1 MKSHLLAAAAILG
14 AATAMPVESPAAD
27 RMHPMTSREAKLPVE
42 GMLASLSGTTA
53 WLNSQPLMAEGL
65 RGKVVLVDFWTY
77 TCINWQRTQPYVRY
91 WAEKYKDQGLV
102 VIGVHTPEFGFERDV
117 DNIRSA
123 LKMFQVEY
131 PVAVDSNYGIWD
143 AFGNHYWPAV
153 YVADAKGNIRYHH
166 FGEGEYER
174 TEEVIQQLLREAG
187 HSGKGNDAVKIDP
200 RGSEVAADWEN
211 LRSAEN
217 YLGSDKAEGFASP
230 GGALVGKSRAYG
242 APGTLKLNQWALGG
256 DWTVSPGAAALGKAN
271 GRVVYR
277 FHARD
282 VHLVMGPSARGSS
295 VRFRVLLDGHPPGN
309 AHGDDIDQQGNGT
322 VTEQR
327 LYQLIRQPGP
337 IADRTFEIE
346 FLDPGVEAYAFTF
359 G

>member
-1 MKSHLLAAAAILG
+1 
-14 AATAMPVESPAAD
+14 
-27 RMHPMTSREAKLPVE
+27 
-42 GMLASLSGTTA
+42 
-53 WLNSQPLMAEGL
+53 
-65 RGKVVLVDFWTY
+65 
-77 TCINWQRTQPYVRY
+77 
-91 WAEKYKDQGLV
+91 
-102 VIGVHTPEFGFERDV
+102 
-117 DNIRSA
+117 
-123 LKMFQVEY
+123 
-131 PVAVDSNYGIWD
+131 
-143 AFGNHYWPAV
+143 
-153 YVADAKGNIRYHH
+153 
-166 FGEGEYER
+166 
-174 TEEVIQQLLREAG
+174 
-187 HSGKGNDAVKIDP
+187 
-200 RGSEVAADWEN
+200 
-211 LRSAEN
+211 
-217 YLGSDKAEGFASP
+217 
-230 GGALVGKSRAYG
+230 
-242 APGTLKLNQWALGG
+242 
-256 DWTVSPGAAALGKAN
+256 VSPGAAALDKAN

>member
-1 MKSHLLAAAAILG
+1 MKSRLILAAAILG
-14 AATAMPVESPAAD
+14 AAVATPVESLAAD

-42 GMLASLSGTTA
+42 GMLASLSGATA

-102 VIGVHTPEFGFERDV
+102 VIGVHTPEFVFERDV
-117 DNIRSA
+117 DNIRPA
-123 LKMFQVEY
+123 LKRFRVEY

-187 HSGKGNDAVKIDP
+187 YPGKGNDAVKIDP

-211 LRSAEN
+211 LRSGEN

-230 GGALVGKSRAYG
+230 GGPFVGKSRTYA
-242 APGTLKLNQWALGG
+242 APGTLRLNQWALSG
-256 DWTVSPGAAALGKAN
+256 DWTVSPGAAALDKAN